1 MSTLVT
7 LSPSLR
13 PREPAR
19 EGTLT
24 VAFIAIAA
32 CVSLREPRHGGHG
45 VREGRCRRGRGRA
58 RHGDQRSSHH
68 SPAGHMRRDPAANE
82 RSRSRRHSGS
92 PSARLGVTG
101 AGGGAASAPRL
112 QIVGRPGKDPVA
124 SPNRTRR
131 PRQQTSA
138 RLPARL
144 PVHRRV
150 RATSGT
156 GRYSRR
162 VLRKTGNRS
171 NTACRPRA
179 RPRTS
184 AIPPA
189 WVSQDCFERA
199 ITGIC
204 HTLNSYSRQRYPYAL

>member
-1 MSTLVT
+1 METSAARTRVQRAMCVGT
-7 LSPSLR
+7 R
-13 PREPAR
+13 P
-19 EGTLT
+19 
-24 VAFIAIAA
+24 
-32 CVSLREPRHGGHG
+32 
-45 VREGRCRRGRGRA
+45 
-58 RHGDQRSSHH
+58 
-68 SPAGHMRRDPAANE
+68 ANE
-82 RSRSRRHSGS
+82 RSRSRRHPGS

-101 AGGGAASAPRL
+101 ASGGAASAPRL

-131 PRQQTSA
+131 ARQQTSA

-156 GRYSRR
+156 GRYSLR

-204 HTLNSYSRQRYPYAL
+204 HTFNAYSRQRYPYALFCRVEGGCLHARAADGR